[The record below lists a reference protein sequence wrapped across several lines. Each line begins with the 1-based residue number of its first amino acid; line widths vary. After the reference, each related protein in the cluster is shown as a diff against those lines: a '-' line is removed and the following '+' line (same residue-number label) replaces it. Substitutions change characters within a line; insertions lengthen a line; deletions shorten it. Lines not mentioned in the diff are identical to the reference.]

1 MIAYA
6 YLFFLLFFALLG
18 ALHALEEVEVQGRRY
33 RAAPVFSA
41 LLLLVPAAMMIAFM
55 VPGLGGL
62 VATAVEP
69 TAATIR
75 VQLQPNVT
83 AVTYTS
89 RPPAASAVLEPQ
101 LSWEYWVYALCAAF
115 FPLGGYY
122 FGYNIA
128 AWLESREMIPLL
140 VRIPAVVFVVEEE
153 VERPR
158 PVEVYARKE
167 KKRDGRKVDAYIV
180 IGAERWG

>member
-33 RAAPVFSA
+33 RAAPVFPA
-41 LLLLVPAAMMIAFM
+41 LLLLVPAVMMLAFT

-69 TAATIR
+69 TSATIR
-75 VQLQPNVT
+75 VQLLQLQPNVT

-89 RPPAASAVLEPQ
+89 KPPASAVLEPQ
-101 LSWEYWVYALCAAF
+101 LPWLYWVYALCAAF

-153 VERPR
+153 VERPK
-158 PVEVYARKE
+158 PVEVVA
-167 KKRDGRKVDAYIV
+167 KR
-180 IGAERWG
+180 RWREGLVFPVEE

>member
-33 RAAPVFSA
+33 RAAPVFPA
-41 LLLLVPAAMMIAFM
+41 LLLLVPAVMMTAFM

-62 VATAVEP
+62 VATALEP

-75 VQLQPNVT
+75 VQLQPNIT

-89 RPPAASAVLEPQ
+89 RPPASEVLEPQ
-101 LSWEYWVYALCAAF
+101 LPWLYWVYALCAAF
-115 FPLGGYY
+115 FPLAGYY
-122 FGYNIA
+122 AGYNTA
-128 AWLESREMIPLL
+128 AWLESREVIPLL
-140 VRIPAVVFVVEEE
+140 IRIPAVVFVVEEE
-153 VERPR
+153 VERPK
-158 PVEVYARKE
+158 PAEVYV
-167 KKRDGRKVDAYIV
+167 KKRGKKGRREVEAYLIL
-180 IGAERWG
+180 GGERWG

>member
-1 MIAYA
+1 MAYA
-6 YLFFLLFFALLG
+6 YIFFLLFFALLG

-33 RAAPVFSA
+33 RAAPVFPA
-41 LLLLVPAAMMIAFM
+41 LLLLVPAVMMLAFM

-89 RPPAASAVLEPQ
+89 KPPASEVLEPQ
-101 LSWEYWVYALCAAF
+101 LSWEYWVYALCAAA
-115 FPLGGYY
+115 FPLAGYY
-122 FGYNIA
+122 AGYNAA
-128 AWLESREMIPLL
+128 AWLESREMVPLL
-140 VRIPAVVFVVEEE
+140 VRIPAVMFVVEEE
-153 VERPR
+153 VERPK
-158 PVEVYARKE
+158 PVEVYAKKE
-167 KKRDGRKVDAYIV
+167 KKRGGRKADAYLV
-180 IGAERWG
+180 LGGERWG

>member
-1 MIAYA
+1 VIAYA
-6 YLFFLLFFALLG
+6 YLFFLLFFAMLG

-33 RAAPVFSA
+33 RAAPVFLA
-41 LLLLVPAAMMIAFM
+41 LLLLIPAAMMLAFM

-89 RPPAASAVLEPQ
+89 KPPASEVLEPQ
-101 LSWEYWVYALCAAF
+101 LSWEYWAYALCAAL
-115 FPLGGYY
+115 FPIGGYY
-122 FGYNIA
+122 LGYNTA
-128 AWLESREMIPLL
+128 AWLETREMVPLL
-140 VRIPAVVFVVEEE
+140 VRIPAVMFVVEEE
-153 VERPR
+153 VEKPR
-158 PVEVYARKE
+158 HVEVYARKE
-167 KKRDGRKVDAYIV
+167 RKRGERKVDAYIV

>member
-1 MIAYA
+1 VIAYA

-33 RAAPVFSA
+33 RAAPVFPA
-41 LLLLVPAAMMIAFM
+41 LLLLVPAVMMLAFM

-83 AVTYTS
+83 AVTFTS
-89 RPPAASAVLEPQ
+89 KPPASEVLEPQ
-101 LSWEYWVYALCAAF
+101 LPWLYWAYALCAAV
-115 FPLGGYY
+115 FPLAGYY
-122 FGYNIA
+122 LGYNVA
-128 AWLESREMIPLL
+128 AWLESREMVPLL
-140 VRIPAVVFVVEEE
+140 VRIPAVMFVVEEE
-153 VERPR
+153 VQRPK
-158 PVEVYARKE
+158 PVEVRV
-167 KKRDGRKVDAYIV
+167 KRRPWREGLVFPV
-180 IGAERWG
+180 EE